1 MSLPVMIPAVSD
13 AVYGSKWTSI
23 DAEAIRLL
31 VLGSKGIK
39 NITQSVTIKAGSL
52 TSDKVNVYNSTTNYL
67 VIRSIRVSVSG
78 KLHLFIED
86 VDNVIEVSANTIVD
100 LVSLF
105 GTKVYGSKFDVQVE
119 VSTAPTSDTSV
130 TVELF
135 GFETRG
141 KVQTPTA

>member
-1 MSLPVMIPAVSD
+1 MSLPVTIPAVSD
-13 AVYGSKWTSI
+13 SIYGGKWTSI
-23 DAEAIRLL
+23 DAEVLRLIA
-31 VLGSKGIK
+31 LGSKGVKKIS
-39 NITQSVTIKAGSL
+39 QSVTIKAGST

-67 VIRSIRVSVSG
+67 VVRSIRVSVSG

-100 LVSLF
+100 LASLY

-119 VSTAPTSDTSV
+119 VETAPTTDTSV
-130 TVELF
+130 TIELF